1 MKTLGIAL
9 FTLITFATTT
19 VSQENET
26 INATFIGYEN
36 EIFNFTAEDDTKYE
50 FHGLKTK
57 AKDKYDLTDE
67 SFEGKVFTVTY
78 NTINTN
84 HEETKENIIRNIIV
98 DLEMVE

>member
-1 MKTLGIAL
+1 MKTLCIAL
-9 FTLITFATTT
+9 FALITFTTT
-19 VSQENET
+19 NVAQENET
-26 INATFIGYEN
+26 INATFISYEN
-36 EIFNFTAEDDTKYE
+36 EIFNFTAEDDSKHE

-78 NTINTN
+78 NTITTN
-84 HEETKENIIRNIIV
+84 DEETKESIIRNIIV